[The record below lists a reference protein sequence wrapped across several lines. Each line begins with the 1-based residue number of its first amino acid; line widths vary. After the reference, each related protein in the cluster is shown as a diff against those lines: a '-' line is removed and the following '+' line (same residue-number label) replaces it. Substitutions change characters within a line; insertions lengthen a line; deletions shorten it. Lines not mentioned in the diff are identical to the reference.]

1 LFWLTILAL
10 HKEPEVTPLQ
20 LKLNRVANLIVKFGA
35 ITAALL
41 FVALFIKFLV
51 QLRGSTLDAGG
62 KGQQFIQILI
72 ISLVILVIA
81 VPEGLPLAVTL
92 ALAYATIRMLK
103 DRNLVRV
110 LKACETM
117 GNATTVCSD
126 KTGTLTQNRM
136 TVVVGTLGVSDNFG
150 TKQRQIAAETTS
162 IDHESSNNI
171 ALRQVER
178 QQTGPTPMRKFFLEL
193 PSEMRTLLRT
203 SIAINSTAVEIRDPN
218 GGKELVGSKTETA
231 LLELGKAYLGL
242 DDLSTERSNHS
253 IVQLFPFSSHRK
265 CMGTVV
271 KHRVERQTEYR
282 LFVKGASEV
291 LLNQSSRVVNF
302 TPNDVSVSPLSK
314 PGQEWIQNTI
324 DEYSSQSLR
333 TISLAYRDFR
343 QWPPEIRKST
353 RDHYDVDFADVFEG
367 MTWIGVMGI
376 RDPLRPGV
384 LKAVKDC
391 QNAGVFV
398 RMVTGDNVLT
408 AKSVAIE
415 CGIFT
420 AGGIIME
427 GPRFRTL
434 SRTQRDQIIPRLQV
448 LARSSPDDKRIL
460 VSCLKQLGDVV
471 AVTGDG
477 TNDGPALRM
486 ADVGFSMGLSG
497 TEVAKEAS
505 SIILMDDDFGSIVK
519 AIMWGRCVNDAV
531 KKFLQV
537 TILRALLTVFKFQLT
552 VTVVAVVLSFVS
564 SIAGNSEES
573 VLSVVQLL
581 WVNLI
586 QDTFAALALATDPP
600 SLVLLQRKPEPKSA
614 SIISVNMWKMIMG
627 QSVIQLLIT
636 FFLNFAGPRIFT
648 SWTTL
653 EMKTVV
659 FNTFS
664 WLQIFNLINCRR
676 IDNRL
681 NVFTGIHRNWLFIGI
696 TLITV
701 GGQVLIIFV
710 GGTAFSITRLNG
722 LQWATSI
729 LLGLLSLP
737 FGALIRCIPNSYLE
751 SLSLPRFFRRKQRS
765 TSIIESK
772 LTAQVPRTAALEGAQ
787 HPTVEEQHERT
798 SMGNSAQNEGP
809 PTPVLDRYAS
819 SDSSRHG
826 KYSRSDST
834 SIAAVR
840 EPVSVATSV
849 MRSLSSR
856 PTAVLEDQYPI
867 TNRRDLDR
875 FRGIELHPETDP
887 LDPVVGKG
895 SAEFKFLEVRKQL
908 QRREETRGKG

>member
-1 LFWLTILAL
+1 M
-10 HKEPEVTPLQ
+10 
-20 LKLNRVANLIVKFGA
+20 ANLIVKFGA
-35 ITAALL
+35 IAAALL

-150 TKQRQIAAETTS
+150 TKQRQSTAETTS

-171 ALRQVER
+171 ALQQVER
-178 QQTGPTPMRKFFLEL
+178 QQTGPTPIRKFFLEL
-193 PSEMRTLLRT
+193 PSEMRTLLRS
-203 SIAINSTAVEIRDPN
+203 SIVINSTAVEIRDPN

-271 KHRVERQTEYR
+271 KHRVGPQTEYR

-302 TPNDVSVSPLSK
+302 SPNDVSVSPLSK
-314 PGQEWIQNTI
+314 PGQDLIQKSI

-343 QWPPEIRKST
+343 QWPPDIARKS
-353 RDHYDVDFADVFEG
+353 HSDVDFSDVFEG
-367 MTWIGVMGI
+367 MTWIGVVGI

-384 LKAVKDC
+384 VKAVKDC

-434 SRTQRDQIIPRLQV
+434 SPTQRDQIIPRLQV

-537 TILRALLTVFKFQLT
+537 T
-552 VTVVAVVLSFVS
+552 SFV
-564 SIAGNSEES
+564 
-573 VLSVVQLL
+573 
-581 WVNLI
+581 
-586 QDTFAALALATDPP
+586 
-600 SLVLLQRKPEPKSA
+600 
-614 SIISVNMWKMIMG
+614 
-627 QSVIQLLIT
+627 
-636 FFLNFAGPRIFT
+636 
-648 SWTTL
+648 
-653 EMKTVV
+653 
-659 FNTFS
+659 
-664 WLQIFNLINCRR
+664 
-676 IDNRL
+676 
-681 NVFTGIHRNWLFIGI
+681 
-696 TLITV
+696 
-701 GGQVLIIFV
+701 
-710 GGTAFSITRLNG
+710 
-722 LQWATSI
+722 
-729 LLGLLSLP
+729 
-737 FGALIRCIPNSYLE
+737 
-751 SLSLPRFFRRKQRS
+751 
-765 TSIIESK
+765 
-772 LTAQVPRTAALEGAQ
+772 
-787 HPTVEEQHERT
+787 
-798 SMGNSAQNEGP
+798 
-809 PTPVLDRYAS
+809 RY
-819 SDSSRHG
+819 
-826 KYSRSDST
+826 
-834 SIAAVR
+834 
-840 EPVSVATSV
+840 
-849 MRSLSSR
+849 
-856 PTAVLEDQYPI
+856 
-867 TNRRDLDR
+867 
-875 FRGIELHPETDP
+875 
-887 LDPVVGKG
+887 
-895 SAEFKFLEVRKQL
+895 
-908 QRREETRGKG
+908 